1 MACTVVKLAILVLM
15 LGWFSS
21 LPMGCSFLSFPFG
34 SLATASRHHT
44 DVWTRC
50 QGHTSGYVLWTQTYF
65 SVSFCLVLQLVIFCS
80 FLCFPSRQLGI
91 CTGAAS
97 YWCSSSP
104 WEVILW
110 REPFRWRSPYYQGMS
125 CLVLVFKYL
134 CMSFSVHVFLYFK
147 TN

>member
-1 MACTVVKLAILVLM
+1 M

-65 SVSFCLVLQLVIFCS
+65 SVSFCLVLQLVIFLFF

-91 CTGAAS
+91 CTGAAK

-110 REPFRWRSPYYQGMS
+110 REPFRWRSPYCQGKPHS
-125 CLVLVFKYL
+125 YYWTLLVFSAYVYICAMLKI
-134 CMSFSVHVFLYFK
+134 SIHF
-147 TN
+147 